1 VLARILRN
9 HPWRHTSIMEKK
21 DRESSSK
28 LLKSVLARAANDP
41 DTPIRAD
48 SPEFAEVPR
57 LLTASGWEWMLDEEF
72 EHYGLPGAT
81 LLYTPDSTEAGAAF
95 ARDCWEIYFSKNAFR
110 VNHLMY
116 LPELLLRRVG
126 GVEVARKWLK
136 TVHVTVS
143 ISEFKENQSGWVQR
157 TLEGLLKC
165 EGLEEVTILL
175 TSSGKGDRDLVQR
188 VLAEEVLPVASQ
200 IREAVRDECIMVAY
214 AIDWW
219 AGGKVL
225 AWQEALRHRGESKRG
240 DELHKVQYDRD
251 VADELKRR
259 KQFEMD

>member
-1 VLARILRN
+1 
-9 HPWRHTSIMEKK
+9 MEKK

-57 LLTASGWEWMLDEEF
+57 LLTASGWEWMLDEEL

-143 ISEFKENQSGWVQR
+143 TSEVKENQSGWVQR

-165 EGLEEVTILL
+165 ESLEE
-175 TSSGKGDRDLVQR
+175 G
-188 VLAEEVLPVASQ
+188 
-200 IREAVRDECIMVAY
+200 
-214 AIDWW
+214 
-219 AGGKVL
+219 
-225 AWQEALRHRGESKRG
+225 
-240 DELHKVQYDRD
+240 
-251 VADELKRR
+251 KRR
-259 KQFEMD
+259 PRLGTASASGGGATGGEPDPRISARRVHHGGICARLVGRWQGPGMAGSVEAPGRVEARG

>member
-1 VLARILRN
+1 MLCFVRCSEATRATGEMFRRIN
-9 HPWRHTSIMEKK
+9 
-21 DRESSSK
+21 
-28 LLKSVLARAANDP
+28 
-41 DTPIRAD
+41 
-48 SPEFAEVPR
+48 
-57 LLTASGWEWMLDEEF
+57 LT
-72 EHYGLPGAT
+72 
-81 LLYTPDSTEAGAAF
+81 
-95 ARDCWEIYFSKNAFR
+95 
-110 VNHLMY
+110 
-116 LPELLLRRVG
+116 
-126 GVEVARKWLK
+126 
-136 TVHVTVS
+136 
-143 ISEFKENQSGWVQR
+143 
-157 TLEGLLKC
+157 C

-175 TSSGKGDRDLVQR
+175 TSSGKGDRHLVQR
-188 VLAEEVLPVASQ
+188 VLAEEVLLVASQ